1 MEENQEE
8 KSSPSTPLETSPLKQ
23 IRTFQGDVADALQ
36 RQNESLVSIQ
46 QQEASRRSILA
57 TPLETGVGKKK
68 FFLLLGTILLLALG
82 AISVWY
88 TYFEYRKETAV
99 PVLET
104 PKNRFFSIDN
114 EEKFSVASSS
124 RLDFITTI
132 SSSQASVS
140 GNETRHFV
148 LNITTA
154 EFFKILDTRAPG
166 SLMRAF
172 DSNFMFGAFGKST
185 FLIVKLI
192 SFENAFAGMLAWEK
206 DMAQDIGPLFTTASL
221 LRDTVSPPVFI
232 DITDRNKDIRLLEVG
247 EESVLV
253 YSFFDNNMLII
264 TDNIETLRVLV
275 ERLTRA
281 KLSR

>member
-1 MEENQEE
+1 MEENREE
-8 KSSPSTPLETSPLKQ
+8 KSSPLKQ
-23 IRTFQGDVADALQ
+23 IRTFQGDVAEALQ

-68 FFLLLGTILLLALG
+68 FYLLLGTMLLLALG
-82 AISVWY
+82 ATSVWY
-88 TYFEYRKETAV
+88 TYFEYKNETAV

-104 PKNRFFSIDN
+104 PKNRFFSVDN
-114 EEKFSVASSS
+114 EEKVSVASSS
-124 RLDFITTI
+124 RLDFLTTI
-132 SSSQASVS
+132 SSSQTNV
-140 GNETRHFV
+140 GENETRHFV

-166 SLMRAF
+166 SLLRAL
-172 DSNFMFGAFGKST
+172 DQHFMLGAFGKST
-185 FLIVKLI
+185 FLVIKLI
-192 SFENAFAGMLAWEK
+192 SFENTFAGMLTWER
-206 DMAQDIGPLFTTASL
+206 DMARDIGPLFTTASL

-232 DITDRNKDIRLLEVG
+232 DITDRNKDVRLLEVG
-247 EESVLV
+247 GENVLM

-264 TDNIETLRVLV
+264 TDNIDTLRILV